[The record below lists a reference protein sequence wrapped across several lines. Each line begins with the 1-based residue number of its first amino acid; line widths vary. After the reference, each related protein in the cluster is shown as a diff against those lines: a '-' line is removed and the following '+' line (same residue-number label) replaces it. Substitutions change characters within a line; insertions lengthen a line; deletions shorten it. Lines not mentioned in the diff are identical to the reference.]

1 MREAPYAFG
10 STFEREANLPERQ
23 WRSAVSQRTRFVAE
37 IDGEV
42 AGTVGA
48 GPGEFSGSAAL
59 TALWVDPRYRNQGVG
74 SALVEAVV
82 EWALNKGFSQVLLWV
97 TEVNRNAERLYVH
110 HGFARTGRVSEVRP
124 GEPTVENEMSKQIV

>member
-1 MREAPYAFG
+1 M
-10 STFEREANLPERQ
+10 
-23 WRSAVSQRTRFVAE
+23 AE
-37 IDGEV
+37 VDGQV

-48 GPGEFSGSAAL
+48 GRGEFPSSAAL
-59 TALWVDPRYRNQGVG
+59 TALWVDPRYRDRGVG

-82 EWALNKGFSQVLLWV
+82 EWAESHGFSQVLLWV

-124 GEPTVENEMSKQIV
+124 GEPAVENEMSRQIV